1 MLIQTKPK
9 EAGNPV
15 DAVQFLGDPD
25 VHPDIYQETCAIT
38 KRTHWRLRTSE
49 ERGSQWIGVGY
60 WIIGR
65 DRIDAAMVRH
75 NAEITGDP
83 QLHRGA
89 SSEQCERG

>member
-25 VHPDIYQETCAIT
+25 VHPGIYQETCAIT

-49 ERGSQWIGVGY
+49 ERGSQWLGVGY

-65 DRIDAAMVRH
+65 GHRVETIEPAIFERDW
-75 NAEITGDP
+75 
-83 QLHRGA
+83 QLVTPN
-89 SSEQCERG
+89 